1 MFIGHFGVGFAA
13 KSVDKKISLGTLFLA
28 SQFIDLLWPIL
39 LLLGLES
46 VKIESGNTAVTPLN
60 FISYPFSHSSRG
72 FYK

>member
-1 MFIGHFGVGFAA
+1 MFIGHLGAGFAA

-46 VKIESGNTAVTPLN
+46 VKIESGDTVVTPLN
-60 FISYPFSHSSRG
+60 FFLIQSLTACLA
-72 FYK
+72 